1 VNVTHRVSDVEKRE
15 GNRME
20 SGLTPKQKVMVKE
33 LDGIYAVI
41 HMDYWNIEEYPKEM
55 RTGMLELQKRQAIVG
70 AIIMQYTLIDEAVS
84 DEICKY
90 FFGTEESSI
99 QLWRTRKFQNFN
111 YYILERL
118 YLLQKLRLLG
128 SFYEIPKNIRQNIA
142 KVDALRNAVAH
153 AFFPENL
160 KDYKKWRKVVYK
172 GKDIFTLEGI
182 KMFREDMD
190 SVNTFFLSRYKG

>member
-1 VNVTHRVSDVEKRE
+1 VEKRE